1 MTVLGLTSPL
11 ASARIYM
18 ALAPVDMRKGFDGLA
33 MVAQDSLT
41 VVPDHLQQ
49 ITATPTEAKD
59 VTAKWIALQNLL
71 RLQSQ

>member
-49 ITATPTEAKD
+49 ISATPTEAKD